1 MLPAHPETAMF
12 TTLALIVAVALA
24 GALVFAALKPDT
36 FRIERSIRIDV
47 APEVIFSNINDFKKW
62 EEWSPWDK
70 IDPAL
75 ERRYSGAAKGVGAAY
90 SWTGTKK
97 VGSGRMEIIGT
108 TPFTGVQIKL
118 DFTAPFVAH
127 NIIDFTL
134 TKDGDATHVSWA
146 MSGPAPFISKLMG
159 LFFNMDK
166 VVGGDFEKGLA
177 ALKNVSEGSGYTR
190 LMR

>member
-1 MLPAHPETAMF
+1 MF
-12 TTLALIVAVALA
+12 TTLALIVAVALVA
-24 GALVFAALKPDT
+24 ALVFAALKPDT

-62 EEWSPWDK
+62 EDWSPWDK

-75 ERRYSGAAKGVGAAY
+75 ERRYSGAARGVGAAY
-90 SWTGTKK
+90 AWTGNKK
-97 VGSGRMEIIGT
+97 VGSGRMEIIGS

-127 NIIDFTL
+127 NIVDLTL

-146 MSGPAPFISKLMG
+146 MSGPQPFISKVMG
-159 LFFNMDK
+159 LAFNMDQI
-166 VVGGDFEKGLA
+166 VGKDFTKGLA
-177 ALKNVSEGSGYTR
+177 ALKQVSEGTGYTK